1 MYLELDLNI
10 YPDTQYL
17 VNISIYFST
26 ISQISGVHDS
36 QPVPY
41 IPANLLLFA
50 FFKSAHIFT

>member
-17 VNISIYFST
+17 VHISIYFST
-26 ISQISGVHDS
+26 ISQISVHDS

>member
-17 VNISIYFST
+17 VDISIYFST
-26 ISQISGVHDS
+26 ISQISVHDS